1 MHATLAMLVSL
12 SAGLAGYFCSRSFV
26 RRRLRFVDAVQSAWA
41 PLVAGTAAA
50 LVVWPL
56 TLLPLVGS
64 AAVVLAS
71 LGTALG
77 TASGARAIR
86 RVERASRRLL
96 P

>member
-1 MHATLAMLVSL
+1 MHATLAMLL
-12 SAGLAGYFCSRSFV
+12 SFCAGAAGYFWSRDFV
-26 RRRLRFVDAVQSAWA
+26 RRRLRFVDAVQSPWA

-50 LVVWPL
+50 LVAWPL

-64 AAVVLAS
+64 AAVVLAG

-86 RVERASRRLL
+86 RLQRATRRL
-96 P
+96 PP